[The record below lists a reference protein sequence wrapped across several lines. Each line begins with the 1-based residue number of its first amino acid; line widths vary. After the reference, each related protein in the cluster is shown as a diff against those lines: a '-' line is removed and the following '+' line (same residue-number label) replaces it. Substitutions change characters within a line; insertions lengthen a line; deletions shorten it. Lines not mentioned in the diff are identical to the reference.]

1 MKNIFLSIIL
11 LGVFSANSQVR
22 LVSTSNTS
30 VNSSAFIDASSQN
43 TNNSSV
49 GTGKGLVF
57 PRVDLST
64 FTFVSGT
71 TGVATNFPTRYDGMI
86 VYNTKDGGAANTGL
100 TQGTLT
106 PGFWFYENK
115 TTSLTGGTWK
125 ALGSSTTANPNLMSV
140 TTATYTALATDG
152 TLLVDVPA
160 GGATI
165 TLPAAASNNGKVLT
179 VKKVD
184 DDADTMTFSTAIKID
199 ATNTFT
205 TLNFATTLRIQ
216 SDGTNW
222 WLIN

>member
-1 MKNIFLSIIL
+1 MKKIFLIVS
-11 LGVFSANSQVR
+11 VFTIFYSNAQVR
-22 LVSTSNTS
+22 MTGVTLSS
-30 VNSSAFIDASSQN
+30 VNSSAFIDASSNN
-43 TNNSSV
+43 TNNTTV
-49 GTGKGLVF
+49 NAGKGLVF

-64 FTFVSGT
+64 FTFLGT
-71 TGVATNFPTRYDGMI
+71 TGIASNFPGRFDGMI
-86 VYNTKDGGAANTGL
+86 VYNTKDGGSANAGL
-100 TQGTLT
+100 TQGTLS

-115 TTSLTGGTWK
+115 TTTTSGGTWK
-125 ALGSSTTANPNLMSV
+125 PLGSSVTANPNLMSV

-165 TLPAAASNNGKVLT
+165 TLPAAASNNGKILT

-184 DDADTMTFSTAIKID
+184 DDADTITFSTAIKID

-205 TLNFATTLRIQ
+205 TLNFATTLRLQ